1 MVSDVMEESA
11 MIDSKHIYKMDGT
24 DAEVR
29 ARGDAAMLKQV
40 LRIFVQNAAKYSKD
54 GDTITLRVGMTGGAP
69 FYSVQD
75 EGVGMASSEVV
86 HVFERFYRSDS
97 ARNSSKGGTGLGLSI
112 AKWIVDAHGGVIEI
126 LSRPEFGSRI
136 TVKLP
141 AQNQQKHMQ

>member
-1 MVSDVMEESA
+1 
-11 MIDSKHIYKMDGT
+11 
-24 DAEVR
+24 
-29 ARGDAAMLKQV
+29 MLKQA

-97 ARNSSKGGTGLGLSI
+97 ARNSSEGGTGLGLSI

-141 AQNQQKHMQ
+141 AQNQQKHM